1 MSMVALVR
9 SFILLLMW
17 SGLVIAQEP
26 GTIITVSGGGGITG
40 DGGQATQAF
49 LDFPDNV
56 AFDDAGNLYIADQ
69 GSNRVRKVD
78 LNGIITTVAG
88 NGNLGRSGDDGP
100 ATEAELIITGMA
112 VDGAGN
118 IYIGGYDQV
127 RKVDA
132 NSGIISTV
140 AGNSISGFSGDGGL
154 ATDAQLNYVDDLA
167 VDDSGNLYIVDYGNQ
182 RVRKVDS
189 NGIIT
194 TVAGG
199 GNDIGDGIQATSA

>member
-1 MSMVALVR
+1 
-9 SFILLLMW
+9 
-17 SGLVIAQEP
+17 
-26 GTIITVSGGGGITG
+26 
-40 DGGQATQAF
+40 
-49 LDFPDNV
+49 
-56 AFDDAGNLYIADQ
+56 
-69 GSNRVRKVD
+69 
-78 LNGIITTVAG
+78 VAG

-194 TVAGG
+194 TVAG
-199 GNDIGDGIQATSA
+199 

>member
-1 MSMVALVR
+1 MDVNSGIR
-9 SFILLLMW
+9 STIASNSI
-17 SGLVIAQEP
+17 SGF
-26 GTIITVSGGGGITG
+26 SG
-40 DGGQATQAF
+40 DGGLATDAQLNYVDAF
-49 LDFPDNV
+49 AV
-56 AFDDAGNLYIADQ
+56 DDSGNLYIVYYGNQ
-69 GSNRVRKVD
+69 RVRKVD
-78 LNGIITTVAG
+78 SNGIITTVAG

-154 ATDAQLNYVDDLA
+154 ATDALLKYCECLS
-167 VDDSGNLYIVDYGNQ
+167 VDDSGNL
-182 RVRKVDS
+182 
-189 NGIIT
+189 
-194 TVAGG
+194 
-199 GNDIGDGIQATSA
+199 